1 MSARLCVLA
10 AVLVASIASAA
21 TPFTDGCQSQSDT
34 GRTVYANKTTGCT
47 AVNTCSTNYAACLP
61 TSETTVNCTRANECI
76 GKFLTCLNGA
86 VDSTGCGT
94 VLADLKLSLL
104 SVTNGE
110 RYNLSAAYKSCVA
123 TSCALVNESYS
134 GGGANCTLDV
144 TTLCVSPVNFI
155 ATLLLR
161 GSFTAIL
168 ADAGKRSRFEA
179 ALVSDLIRA
188 LNIDRI
194 TIRRMYIAGS
204 KRQALQTLVVEV
216 QVPGVSANNAAFAAA
231 FTALKNSGS
240 SWATSAN
247 AVYRAET
254 GQDLVVL
261 GVGAGGA
268 SSAFSSIPIPTTA
281 SPSTAA
287 PTTRSPTAS
296 TTGSPGATSAPPSGP
311 SNTTRSPTGNT
322 PAPPPRNTTRSP
334 ATASP
339 STGSSSSG
347 ASARS
352 LVAAAA
358 IAVLSA
364 AFLF

>member
-21 TPFTDGCQSQSDT
+21 TPFADGCQSQSDT

-61 TSETTVNCTRANECI
+61 TSQTTVNCTRANECV
-76 GKFLTCLNGA
+76 GKFLMCLNGA

-123 TSCALVNESYS
+123 TSCALVNESFI

-161 GSFTAIL
+161 GAFSAIL
-168 ADAGKRSRFEA
+168 ADSTKRSKFEA
-179 ALVSDLIRA
+179 ALLADLFRA
-188 LNIDRI
+188 LKIALI

-216 QVPGVSANNAAFAAA
+216 QVPGVSANNAAFSAA

-247 AVYRAET
+247 AVYKAET

-281 SPSTAA
+281 SPPTPA

-296 TTGSPGATSAPPSGP
+296 TTGSPATTGTPPSG
-311 SNTTRSPTGNT
+311 SNTTRSPTGST
-322 PAPPPRNTTRSP
+322 AAPPPRNTTRSP
-334 ATASP
+334 GTAAP